1 MSSRERQGHPG
12 ALYDPRPRWDGR
24 APTRRS
30 APLTGGE
37 ELNAGQRKMEQ
48 YARHV
53 QGGSIFGI
61 HVARRDT
68 SSMSLLI
75 ALHRRYVRTCRAC
88 GYGWLVGRALAS
100 GWAGALKRTSDSA
113 CGSRDVPARS
123 RWAGVR

>member
-1 MSSRERQGHPG
+1 MLS
-12 ALYDPRPRWDGR
+12 
-24 APTRRS
+24 
-30 APLTGGE
+30 
-37 ELNAGQRKMEQ
+37 AGQRKMEQ
-48 YARHV
+48 CARHV

-100 GWAGALKRTSDSA
+100 GWAGTLKRTSDA
-113 CGSRDVPARS
+113 RVAVETFRPGAVGPEYDDPGRGSWGCP
-123 RWAGVR
+123 GH